1 MSIPDAL
8 IAWSLYPG
16 NRCIV
21 LCPYCLQPEYHNNGR
36 DEMKS
41 LCNQGQYLIRGRFDW
56 SEALIAVAQRRKD
69 LAAKRKYKEKPD
81 LPIE

>member
-1 MSIPDAL
+1 
-8 IAWSLYPG
+8 
-16 NRCIV
+16 
-21 LCPYCLQPEYHNNGR
+21 
-36 DEMKS
+36 MKS